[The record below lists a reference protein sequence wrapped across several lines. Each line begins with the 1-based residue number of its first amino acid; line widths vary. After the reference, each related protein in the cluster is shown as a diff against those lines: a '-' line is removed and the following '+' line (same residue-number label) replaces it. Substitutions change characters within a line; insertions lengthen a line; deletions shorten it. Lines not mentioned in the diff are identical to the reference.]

1 MRITK
6 MSIEQTIKKDDYEL
20 IVWKYQDREEYNIE
34 ILENGKPITDKIYNY
49 YKKNHKKYI
58 DNIANSNCSGIRIN
72 TKEYEKILYEIL
84 EKYDTRDTKK
94 ELIDNTED
102 MLWEIDEALEGCYDS
117 HFMDLTK
124 EQKKELNKIIK
135 TNIRNYINELGK

>member
-1 MRITK
+1 MKT
-6 MSIEQTIKKDDYEL
+6 EQIIKKGNYEV
-20 IVWKYQDREEYNIE
+20 IACKYENREEYNIE
-34 ILENGKPITDKIYNY
+34 ILENGKSITYKIYNY

-58 DNIANSNCSGIRIN
+58 DNISNVNCSGIRIN

-102 MLWEIDEALEGCYDS
+102 MLWEIDEVLEGCYDS